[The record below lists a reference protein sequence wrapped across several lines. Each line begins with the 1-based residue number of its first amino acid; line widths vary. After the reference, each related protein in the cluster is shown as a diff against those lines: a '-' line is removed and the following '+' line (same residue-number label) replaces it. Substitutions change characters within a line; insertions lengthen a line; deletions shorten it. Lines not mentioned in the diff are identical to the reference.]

1 MNIMIIEIIRKRIKR
16 AGESLG
22 ESLNEISRNTGVD
35 VAVLSRIMHGGDCK
49 TLTADRLLSYF
60 GLTVVPKQKRK
71 AR

>member
-1 MNIMIIEIIRKRIKR
+1 MINIMIIEIIRKRIKK
-16 AGESLG
+16 AG

-60 GLTVVPKQKRK
+60 GLTVMPKRKRKRK